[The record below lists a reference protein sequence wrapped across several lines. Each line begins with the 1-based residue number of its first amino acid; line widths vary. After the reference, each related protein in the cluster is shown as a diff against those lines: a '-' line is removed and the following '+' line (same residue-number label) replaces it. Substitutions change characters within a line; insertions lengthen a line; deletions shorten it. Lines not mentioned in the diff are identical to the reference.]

1 MRYTHWPI
9 WYYNLDVKQLF
20 GGKRRY
26 VIQVYQHWNLR
37 ALMFCGCKVNSN
49 GTISVDK
56 LLKFM
61 KELEE

>member
-1 MRYTHWPI
+1 MNI
-9 WYYNLDVKQLF
+9 GDK
-20 GGKRRY
+20 
-26 VIQVYQHWNLR
+26 VICV
-37 ALMFCGCKVNSN
+37 FCGCKVNSN